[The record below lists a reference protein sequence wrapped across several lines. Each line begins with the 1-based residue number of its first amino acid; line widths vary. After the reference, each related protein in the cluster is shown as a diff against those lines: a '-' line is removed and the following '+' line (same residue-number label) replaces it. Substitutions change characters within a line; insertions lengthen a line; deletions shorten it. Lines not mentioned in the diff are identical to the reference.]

1 MLSFI
6 LSALLAYVTA
16 EIPDTTLSQCP
27 IVEIEAVRL
36 PDLNIPRAGHSLFFV
51 NGEPTVV
58 GGHTSGFVPTAT
70 AEYYRNGKWHL
81 MSSVYSHD
89 NGFFLP
95 LQSGQVLIGG
105 GHAEPLGIG
114 HTYSVEMYDS
124 TTHSFSGFGCLDTK
138 RCFASAAQLEN
149 GQVVISGNWYQGA
162 DNVEIFDGQKYF
174 VHHKEV
180 SQQRSRP
187 FILPISNDDALIFSA
202 VDKRAVP
209 LDTIVVDRL
218 QGAPLRVPLFDRW
231 KPHEGEVDKICD
243 AYFVGDRAKGIYSYL
258 LPVEDKERHQALCR
272 IEGTDF
278 SLLATDNPIPLEHDG
293 NPIRYQDLQ
302 VDREAM
308 RAYLFGFTPE
318 NGNVYVVS
326 ADLSSTPADLTLYYA
341 SGLPAHMYYHSPVLT
356 PDGNLLLAGGKA
368 YPADNFDDNFSPH
381 AMALL
386 LPVGGQDSIISATS
400 PWLWWVLAGVAAV
413 CLLLCIS
420 RFKRQ
425 GQPNMMP
432 FPAED
437 NKGADM
443 DLMQRLYQLMEEHKP
458 YLNSELKLQ
467 EVADL
472 LGTNRTYLSA
482 GIKTATGQSF
492 TQFVNKYRVEYAKEL
507 LMQHPEE
514 KMSAIWA
521 ESGFST
527 ESSFFRTFKAVTGS
541 TPGEWRGKVD

>member
-1 MLSFI
+1 ML
-6 LSALLAYVTA
+6 
-16 EIPDTTLSQCP
+16 
-27 IVEIEAVRL
+27 
-36 PDLNIPRAGHSLFFV
+36 
-51 NGEPTVV
+51 
-58 GGHTSGFVPTAT
+58 
-70 AEYYRNGKWHL
+70 
-81 MSSVYSHD
+81 
-89 NGFFLP
+89 
-95 LQSGQVLIGG
+95 
-105 GHAEPLGIG
+105 
-114 HTYSVEMYDS
+114 
-124 TTHSFSGFGCLDTK
+124 
-138 RCFASAAQLEN
+138 
-149 GQVVISGNWYQGA
+149 
-162 DNVEIFDGQKYF
+162 
-174 VHHKEV
+174 
-180 SQQRSRP
+180 
-187 FILPISNDDALIFSA
+187 
-202 VDKRAVP
+202 
-209 LDTIVVDRL
+209 
-218 QGAPLRVPLFDRW
+218 
-231 KPHEGEVDKICD
+231 
-243 AYFVGDRAKGIYSYL
+243 
-258 LPVEDKERHQALCR
+258 
-272 IEGTDF
+272 
-278 SLLATDNPIPLEHDG
+278 
-293 NPIRYQDLQ
+293 
-302 VDREAM
+302 
-308 RAYLFGFTPE
+308 TPE
-318 NGNVYVVS
+318 
-326 ADLSSTPADLTLYYA
+326 
-341 SGLPAHMYYHSPVLT
+341 
-356 PDGNLLLAGGKA
+356 GNLLLAGGKA
-368 YPADNFDDNFSPH
+368 YPADNSDDNFSSH

-425 GQPNMMP
+425 GQPKMMP